1 MNDQPT
7 SRQAGTP
14 TVWYGTKFRGCPA
27 SHAAPV
33 PATASPVSFG
43 LTCAMVNH
51 PARHG
56 KPWSG
61 ELPDLSGQ
69 LSASA
74 AQNSA
79 WTFTILMS

>member
-1 MNDQPT
+1 
-7 SRQAGTP
+7 
-14 TVWYGTKFRGCPA
+14 
-27 SHAAPV
+27 
-33 PATASPVSFG
+33 
-43 LTCAMVNH
+43 MVNH

-69 LSASA
+69 LSDGA

-79 WTFTILMS
+79 WTLQS